1 MAIGTAQSYIQYGW
15 EVATTY
21 GTETILYDKVFGSG
35 QTATPTLRNNF
46 TKISG
51 VGDRNIT
58 SATAGKVEGAA
69 RVECNMANPWW
80 IYAVLGTVS
89 SDGGATPYTHT
100 YVESDTLIS
109 FSMEIG
115 NELGTTD
122 SARALLGC
130 VVNSCTLSCSIGD
143 PVKLSF
149 DILYSTEAEDATLD
163 ATPTVET
170 FDTYFFQQGTLTIG
184 SAVTAMQSVNLTI
197 NNNVELTYGIGSR
210 IAVGAI
216 PKKREYNLSFT
227 AAYEDD
233 DWLELAY
240 GQAASPIDDVVPVA
254 NASMTLVFT
263 NGLTL
268 ANERTITIT
277 LANIYF
283 DQESLP
289 LRDNERLDEDIV
301 AFAESCTSIVAED
314 ATAAAL

>member
-15 EVATTY
+15 EATY
-21 GTETILYDKVFGSG
+21 GSETGTYNKVFGSG

-58 SATAGKVEGAA
+58 TAVAGKFEGAA

-80 IYAVLGTVS
+80 IKAVLGSTPADAGS
-89 SDGGATPYTHT
+89 TPYTHT
-100 YVESDTLIS
+100 YSESDTLTS
-109 FSMEIG
+109 FSIEIG
-115 NELGTTD
+115 NELGATD
-122 SARALLGC
+122 SVRSLLGC
-130 VVNSCTLSCSIGD
+130 VVNSCTLSCAVGE

-149 DILYSTEAEDATLD
+149 DILYSDEAEDSTLD
-163 ATPTVET
+163 GTPATES

-184 SAVTAMQSVNLTI
+184 SAVTAMQTVNLTI

-210 IAVGAI
+210 TAVGAI

-240 GQAASPIDDVVPVA
+240 GQAGSPIDDVVPVA

-263 NGLTL
+263 NGL
-268 ANERTITIT
+268 ASSNERTITIT

-314 ATAAAL
+314 NVATAL